1 MDKFFVIGNPVE
13 HSLSPR
19 LHNYWIKNNN
29 LNAIYDK
36 KKLEINDLQHFVEDI
51 KKEKVKGANVTV
63 PFKKKIIPFIDK
75 LSPQADA
82 TQSVNT
88 IYTDENKVIG
98 HNTDIEGFE
107 KALKKI
113 NFDLSNKV
121 VLILGAGGVVPSLI
135 YALKNKNISKI
146 IVTNRTKERANELKK
161 LFSDLEIID
170 WGNVIDFDVVINAT
184 SIGLNENDKISLDF
198 SKVGKGKLFYD
209 VIYRPEQTNFLKKGK
224 ELGNLT
230 ENGKLMFIYQA
241 LSAFNLW
248 HKTSLNIDEA
258 TIKILET

>member
-36 KKLEINDLQHFVEDI
+36 KKLEINELHYFIEEI
-51 KKEKVKGANVTV
+51 KRKKIKGANVTV

-75 LSPQADA
+75 LSPQADI

-88 IYTDENKVIG
+88 IYTEENKVIG

-107 KALKKI
+107 KGIKKI
-113 NFDLSNKV
+113 KFDFFNKV
-121 VLILGAGGVVPSLI
+121 ILILGAGGVVPSII
-135 YALKNKNISKI
+135 YALKNMGVSKI
-146 IVTNRTKERANELKK
+146 IITNRTKERANELKK
-161 LFSDLEIID
+161 FFSDLEIMD
-170 WGNVIDFDVVINAT
+170 WGDLVDFDVIINAT
-184 SIGLNENDKISLDF
+184 SLGLNENDKISLDF

-248 HKTSLNIDEA
+248 HDKNLNLDEG
-258 TIKILET
+258 TLKILEK